1 MIRVLVLGS
10 SGMLGHK
17 VYSYLKKNSSFVV
30 ANFSFTRKLNSETIL
45 LDARDEKKLVHS
57 IALMKPNF
65 IINCIGS
72 LIESSNTNPEQAI
85 FLNSYLPLMIERVS
99 DEIGSKLIHIST
111 DCVFSGNK
119 KSPYVENDNKDGNS
133 LYAITKSLGE
143 LIGKNSLTIRT
154 SIIGPELKSNGKGLF
169 HWFMNQS
176 GSINGFTKML
186 WSGVTTLELSKA
198 IKWSIEH
205 DIKGIYHV
213 TNNKTIN
220 KNELLLLF
228 KVYTK
233 KTIDIIPVE
242 GNDSDK
248 SFIDTRKLINYKIPT
263 YEVMVREMINDITQ
277 SKEIYKH
284 YNL

>member
-169 HWFMNQS
+169 HWFMSQS